1 MDKKYEMLIKKTPD
15 VIGLMVTTVFNK
27 NIGADENKIPDMS
40 GSVTNAVND
49 AKIGMK
55 LRIKYLMLVI

>member
-1 MDKKYEMLIKKTPD
+1 
-15 VIGLMVTTVFNK
+15 MVTAVLNTK
-27 NIGADENKIPDMS
+27 IGADENKIPDMS
-40 GSVTNAVND
+40 GSVTNAVTD

>member
-1 MDKKYEMLIKKTPD
+1 MLIKKTPD
-15 VIGLMVTTVFNK
+15 VIGLMVTTVFNT

-40 GSVTNAVND
+40 GSVINAVND